1 MTFND
6 LEPPKEE
13 FLWFFSQLNCDE
25 MIEDRPR
32 QPAYEIFSNK
42 RWFYQSK
49 SQPPRFKEVGAG
61 GRRIRQQPPPLKVV
75 ILPLLSRVAWKRL
88 QLGTD
93 MLLIITSN
101 SDKLFIWSMTL
112 NDREPLE

>member
-13 FLWFFSQLNCDE
+13 FLWSFSQLNCDE

-61 GRRIRQQPPPLKVV
+61 GRRIRQQPPPLKSGYFTAIVSCSV
-75 ILPLLSRVAWKRL
+75 KTVAARHRHAAYHNK
-88 QLGTD
+88 Q
-93 MLLIITSN
+93 
-101 SDKLFIWSMTL
+101 
-112 NDREPLE
+112 